1 MIDKNVLCLI
11 PARSGS
17 KGIPNKNVKSLLG
30 HPLMAYSIVAG
41 LTCSLGARVVVSTDD
56 LNYGRVAEFYGA
68 EVIIRPEK
76 FAQDD
81 SPDID
86 VFMHALKYLKAQ
98 DGYDP
103 SMVVHLRPT
112 TPFRPP
118 DLVSRAIRLYQALSE
133 QYEDKISLRGVVP
146 ATPPPE
152 KVYEEESGFLHPLLS
167 DIRAYEPYN
176 RPRQSLGSYW
186 FHNGVIDVT
195 HPSII
200 YSRWMSG
207 EFICPM
213 RLNPGYSIDLD
224 TEEDWRYAEWKLSQ
238 TDLPMVKP

>member
-1 MIDKNVLCLI
+1 MIDNNILCLI

-30 HPLMAYSIVAG
+30 HPLMAYSIAAG
-41 LTCSLGARVVVSTDD
+41 LQVGTRVIVSTND

-68 EVIIRPEK
+68 EVIIRPEE

-86 VFMHALKYLKAQ
+86 VFMHAVKQLKAQ
-98 DGYDP
+98 EGYTP
-103 SMVVHLRPT
+103 EMIVHLRPT

-118 DLVSRAIRLYQALSE
+118 DLVKRAVSLYRALSN
-133 QYEDKISLRGVVP
+133 QYEDKLSLRGVVP

-152 KVYEEESGFLHPLLS
+152 KVYEEDSGFLYSLLS

-195 HPSII
+195 HPDII
-200 YSRWMSG
+200 LSRWMSG

-213 RLNPGYSIDLD
+213 KLNPEYSIDLD
-224 TEEDWRYAEWKLSQ
+224 TPSDWEYAEWKLKQ
-238 TDLPMVKP
+238 TSLPMVKP